1 MPAWLTT
8 VPPREISPKRRVMPD
23 ICEGPK
29 RPSTGSEPDTLP
41 SSRGRRLGLNRCV
54 FQNRGKPKACLV
66 FCTTG
71 GRLTLWVI
79 KKTAIVLRQQ
89 CSTSFEPW
97 YARITGYD
105 GVQRQVQLRESRQ
118 PTKLSG
124 SHLASTNAEKALVI
138 GLGERVYESL
148 KLAALYDVLTHRGCP
163 AGEILKN
170 VAHKEEEVHPPTARI
185 SLAKLMTAGKNAIR
199 LSSDRPLPYRI
210 GTSIHISTYGMYG
223 FAI

>member
-1 MPAWLTT
+1 
-8 VPPREISPKRRVMPD
+8 MPD

-66 FCTTG
+66 LFTMG

-97 YARITGYD
+97 HARITGYD

-138 GLGERVYESL
+138 GLGERVYEST
-148 KLAALYDVLTHRGCP
+148 KLAPLFDVLIIQPSPTST
-163 AGEILKN
+163 ILSN
-170 VAHKEEEVHPPTARI
+170 I
-185 SLAKLMTAGKNAIR
+185 
-199 LSSDRPLPYRI
+199 DLPRDEF
-210 GTSIHISTYGMYG
+210 T
-223 FAI
+223 